1 MNKITSVLNHITTKK
16 LVLVASM
23 AIFSASNAM
32 AFSETEFRAAVKQ
45 LIASPGSGPESGI
58 SHDQY
63 VANAVSTWLNQDYVN
78 SVGQAE
84 IDAARQASQHAAS
97 SFNNLLK
104 QEPGNPLL
112 MSYAGAATAK
122 SSLEKIAKGE
132 KTTALEDG
140 TAMVEQAL
148 QLAGNSQAMH
158 GSVPVALEVRFV
170 AASTFLA
177 VPRIMNR
184 KQQGEQLLNEVLGAQ
199 QFSQTDLNFRGAV
212 WLRAATLA
220 MEQQRADDARKFL
233 TEIVKNNAPQSRS
246 ATELL
251 QKLS

>member
-1 MNKITSVLNHITTKK
+1 MNKVTSILNNATAKK
-16 LVLVASM
+16 LVFAASL

-32 AFSETEFRAAVKQ
+32 AFSETEFRTAVKQ
-45 LIASPGSGPESGI
+45 LVASSNVSQ
-58 SHDQY
+58 DQY

-122 SSLEKIAKGE
+122 SSLEKAVKGD
-132 KTTALEDG
+132 KTAALEDG

-148 QLAGNSQAMH
+148 QLVGNNQAMH
-158 GSVPVALEVRFV
+158 GSIPVALEVRFV

-177 VPRIMNR
+177 VPRVMNR
-184 KQQGEQLLNEVLGAQ
+184 KQQGEQLLNEVLNAP
-199 QFSQTDLNFRGAV
+199 QFAQTDLNFRGAV

-220 MEQQRADDARKFL
+220 MEQQRADDAKKFL
-233 TEIVKNNAPQSRS
+233 TEILNNNAPQSRS

>member
-1 MNKITSVLNHITTKK
+1 MNAITSILTHTTAKK
-16 LVLVASM
+16 LVLAASL
-23 AIFSASNAM
+23 AIISASNAM

-45 LIASPGSGPESGI
+45 LVASPNPGI
-58 SHDQY
+58 NQDQY
-63 VANAVSTWLNQDYVN
+63 VANAVSSWLNQDYVN
-78 SVGQAE
+78 SVGQVE

-97 SFNNLLK
+97 SFNSLLK

-122 SSLEKIAKGE
+122 SSLEKIAKAE

-148 QLAGNSQAMH
+148 QLASNSQAMH

-177 VPRIMNR
+177 VPRVMNR
-184 KQQGEQLLNEVLGAQ
+184 KQQGEQLLKEVLDAQ
-199 QFSQTDLNFRGAV
+199 QFAQTDLNFRGAV

-220 MEQQRADDARKFL
+220 VEQQLTDDAKKFL
-233 TEIVKNNAPQSRS
+233 TEILKNNAPQSRS